1 MDTNWIF
8 QEPIDLEHKQYVLL
22 SYLQKIDNQLK
33 NFKLYPIFQ
42 FLSLHLAN
50 VNLMLQKG
58 QYLILTRT
66 LKEKDDEILISDL
79 VGKEIETKSV
89 EDLIEIIN
97 ICNFASKQLQD
108 YFDHAKAIWEIVNES
123 VSLETI
129 ANHNNFKNREGLF
142 IIENNG
148 KNYLYE
154 FIIKDIKKNT
164 VESKCCVKKICE
176 LIDNKIDYN
185 LFKNK
190 KTIIKNLSDIEKHE
204 NLIIF
209 KVTHNKNFPF
219 YDTLLPIVKRKINN
233 FINQSKIISKKK
245 LTKID

>member
-33 NFKLYPIFQ
+33 NFKLYPNFQ

-89 EDLIEIIN
+89 EELIEIIN
-97 ICNFASKQLQD
+97 
-108 YFDHAKAIWEIVNES
+108 
-123 VSLETI
+123 
-129 ANHNNFKNREGLF
+129 
-142 IIENNG
+142 
-148 KNYLYE
+148 
-154 FIIKDIKKNT
+154 
-164 VESKCCVKKICE
+164 
-176 LIDNKIDYN
+176 
-185 LFKNK
+185 
-190 KTIIKNLSDIEKHE
+190 
-204 NLIIF
+204 
-209 KVTHNKNFPF
+209 
-219 YDTLLPIVKRKINN
+219 
-233 FINQSKIISKKK
+233 
-245 LTKID
+245 

>member
-33 NFKLYPIFQ
+33 NFKLYPNFQ

-89 EDLIEIIN
+89 EELIEIIN

-123 VSLETI
+123 GI
-129 ANHNNFKNREGLF
+129 KF
-142 IIENNG
+142 I
-148 KNYLYE
+148 
-154 FIIKDIKKNT
+154 
-164 VESKCCVKKICE
+164 
-176 LIDNKIDYN
+176 
-185 LFKNK
+185 
-190 KTIIKNLSDIEKHE
+190 
-204 NLIIF
+204 
-209 KVTHNKNFPF
+209 
-219 YDTLLPIVKRKINN
+219 
-233 FINQSKIISKKK
+233 
-245 LTKID
+245 